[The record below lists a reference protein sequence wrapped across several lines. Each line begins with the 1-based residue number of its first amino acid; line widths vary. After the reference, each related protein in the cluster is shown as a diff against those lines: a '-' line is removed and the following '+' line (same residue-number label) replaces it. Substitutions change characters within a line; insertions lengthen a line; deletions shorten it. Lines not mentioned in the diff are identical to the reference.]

1 MKMQSRIDPLQSI
14 PPWLLLLD
22 CQFHSVFSLPFSS
35 STLLSSLSRFHVSS
49 LCRSIPFHSASVVR
63 RLQFARFFLPG
74 LRLVRLPG
82 SLASPTLPFSSL
94 TRNLADST
102 VKRVYTLGDRF

>member
-63 RLQFARFFLPG
+63 LQFARFFLPG